1 MGRARGAADAVD
13 GCCDVDASAV
23 ACAGGASLAATGGAC
38 CIDAFSPAAGEAA
51 ELEAAEATFEG
62 REAARA
68 WAVLAEEAAPTKD
81 ADGDKQQPSTP
92 RRRLSEAKAQDA
104 ALWGGTGPSG

>member
-1 MGRARGAADAVD
+1 MASMGRARGAADAVD

-51 ELEAAEATFEG
+51 ELEAAEALM
-62 REAARA
+62 AAAQMLVRYGLQLVSTA
-68 WAVLAEEAAPTKD
+68 QLISAFCVPPGALHAQMQCRTIALA
-81 ADGDKQQPSTP
+81 
-92 RRRLSEAKAQDA
+92 
-104 ALWGGTGPSG
+104 